1 MAEEVAV
8 IPESERNLR
17 GLELAELHFPIARRA
32 QVAQFLDIPP
42 ESPALL
48 PYLALCASLNLS
60 PVFGHVWLIPK
71 KIKAVAAKDGEPAQE
86 ARVVYKPAIGRDGLL
101 HKARET
107 KGQRGGY
114 KGMTYDV
121 VCEADTFEVE
131 RTIDPDKPPMVIHR
145 YASKPT
151 IFAAGQAA
159 DRYRGRIIGAWAC
172 CYIDGE
178 PPHFYF
184 ANLREHARLRHV
196 WDYNPNERQRRPLF
210 YDAAGKATWAEF
222 DGKGIRHK
230 PMQEFEGAW
239 DYTSTMVLKA
249 AQSYVLR
256 IGLGITGVVPVDE
269 LRDPREWQG
278 VDEPQHGALM
288 DEPATFDARE
298 FTDDPGL
305 QARLADA
312 VGIANELDPFAWA
325 AAKCQMVMANRTAGE
340 LVGIVEQIEREN
352 ELRKKRA
359 DAAKAEPVIEGEA
372 VEDPEPLR
380 ADDPAAETERHAEV
394 DQERVDMLRA
404 RLADLRGKRMAAT
417 EEQQGEIV
425 AELDQIEAE
434 LRGLLGLEPG
444 ADI

>member
-17 GLELAELHFPIARRA
+17 GLELAEQHFPMERRA
-32 QVAQFLDIPP
+32 QVAQFLDIPA

-71 KIKAVAAKDGEPAQE
+71 KIKAVAAKDGEPGQP

-121 VCEADTFEVE
+121 VCEGDTFEVE
-131 RTIDPDKPPMVIHR
+131 RSIDPDKPPMVIHR

-151 IFAAGQAA
+151 IFAPGQAA

-184 ANLREHARLRHV
+184 ANLREHAKLRQV

-210 YDAAGKATWAEF
+210 FDAAGKATWAEF
-222 DGKGIRHK
+222 DGKGIRNK

-278 VDEPQHGALM
+278 VDEPQHGALV
-288 DEPATFDARE
+288 DEPPTFDARE
-298 FTDDPGL
+298 FTDDPDL

-312 VGIANELDPFAWA
+312 VGIANEMDPFAWA

-340 LVGIVEQIEREN
+340 LVGIIEQIEREN
-352 ELRKKRA
+352 ELRKQRA
-359 DAAKAEPVIEGEA
+359 DAAAAEPVIDGDA
-372 VEDPEPLR
+372 VEEPEPRR
-380 ADDPAAETERHAEV
+380 ADEPAV
-394 DQERVDMLRA
+394 DDQGKVDVLRA
-404 RLADLRGKRMAAT
+404 RLADLRGKRFAAS

-434 LRGLLGLEPG
+434 LRGLLGLDPG
-444 ADI
+444 ADV